1 MLYFAFFCSI
11 HFVVID
17 RVFITR
23 GGLNLLLLIGAIG
36 WAMNVQAQ
44 QQEMMAPPT
53 GQRMM
58 G

>member
-1 MLYFAFFCSI
+1 M
-11 HFVVID
+11 VID